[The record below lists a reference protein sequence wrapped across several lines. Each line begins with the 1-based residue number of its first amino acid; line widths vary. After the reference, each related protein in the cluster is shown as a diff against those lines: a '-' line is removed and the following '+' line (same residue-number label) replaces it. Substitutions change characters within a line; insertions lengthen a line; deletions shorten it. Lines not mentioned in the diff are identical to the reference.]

1 MKPTLSLLALFLSL
15 SAGCSMSHGDPKNPK
30 HNPHPVK
37 RYEVIATADAPG
49 PWDSVKGYLEYK
61 VSNQECTPED
71 KFLGVHVMPPIV
83 GQDFEMTRIDEKTW
97 KGYFYRDFMQDED
110 YYGLGDCHWE
120 PASVSTV
127 FVGNGVAFDPGAV
140 FEQILRNGQQTEYFK
155 KSSYGDKALVRYGAQ
170 NYSIDDIGVI
180 QNPGDYFKITM
191 AIKEVR
197 L

>member
-1 MKPTLSLLALFLSL
+1 
-15 SAGCSMSHGDPKNPK
+15 MSHGDPKNPK

-37 RYEVIATADAPG
+37 RYEVIVTADAPG

-110 YYGLGDCHWE
+110 YYGLGYCHWE
-120 PASVSTV
+120 PSSVGAS
-127 FVGNGVAFDPGAV
+127 FVAKGVAFGAGSV
-140 FEQILRNGQQTEYFK
+140 FEDFLKNGSQTDYFK
-155 KSSYGDKALVRYGAQ
+155 KIDYGNPGSVRYGALG
-170 NYSIDDIGVI
+170 YSSI
-180 QNPGDYFKITM
+180 NPDYVKNPNSFFPIVMT
-191 AIKEVR
+191 VR
-197 L
+197 EIAP

>member
-1 MKPTLSLLALFLSL
+1 
-15 SAGCSMSHGDPKNPK
+15 MSHGDPKNPK

-83 GQDFEMTRIDEKTW
+83 GQDFEMKRIDEKTW

-120 PASVSTV
+120 PASVS
-127 FVGNGVAFDPGAV
+127 AV
-140 FEQILRNGQQTEYFK
+140 FLVHDKVFSPGSTFGDFIKNNSQIEYFK
-155 KSSYGDKALVRYGAQ
+155 KSDFLVGSDKVEPL
-170 NYSIDDIGVI
+170 SFLEDDSDVI
-180 QNPGDYFKITM
+180 SNPDQFFAIEVM
-191 AIKEVR
+191 IKEN
-197 L
+197 